1 MVYSTCTIN
10 PVENEAVVSEILQK
24 FGGGSVEL
32 VDVSRE
38 LSQLVCR
45 PGVRKWKAKAT
56 VPQPKRTLSKRMV
69 TVRILKMGFN
79 QWRTLPLKI

>member
-1 MVYSTCTIN
+1 MWRKWN
-10 PVENEAVVSEILQK
+10 PGMGN
-24 FGGGSVEL
+24 GSVVL

-38 LSQLVCR
+38 LPELVFR
-45 PGVRKWKAKAT
+45 PSVRKWKAKAT

>member
-1 MVYSTCTIN
+1 MVYSTCTMN

-24 FGGGSVEL
+24 CGGGSVEL

-38 LSQLVCR
+38 LPQLVCW

-56 VPQPKRTLSKRMV
+56 APQPKRTLSKRMV
-69 TVRILKMGFN
+69 KMRILKMGFN
-79 QWRTLPLKI
+79 RWRTLPLKI